1 MVIAHKL
8 LAYLNH
14 TNTVY
19 ETVAHPKTFSNHET
33 ADATHLRADHFAKGV
48 LLKDLKGYLLAVIPG
63 NEWLDL
69 KRLGSELNRELQLLS
84 ESEMQTLFND
94 CKPGAIPPFG
104 EVYGIETVVDQSLL
118 SLSKVYFE
126 AGDHEQL
133 IVVSGEQF
141 QMLVKGLRH
150 GYFCK
155 QV

>member
-1 MVIAHKL
+1 MAIAHKL
-8 LAYLNH
+8 LAYLNQ
-14 TNTVY
+14 TNAMY
-19 ETVAHPKTFSNHET
+19 ETVAHPKTFSSHET
-33 ADATHLRADHFAKGV
+33 AKVAHVRPDHLAKWV
-48 LLKDLKGYLLAVIPG
+48 ILKDQKSYLLAVIPG

-69 KRLGSELNRELQLLS
+69 KRVGDELNRELKLLP

-104 EVYGIETVVDQSLL
+104 QVYGIETVIDKNLL
-118 SLSKVYFE
+118 TLSKVYFE

-133 IVVSGEQF
+133 IGVSGDQF

>member
-1 MVIAHKL
+1 MAIAHKL
-8 LAYLNH
+8 LAYLDK

-19 ETVAHPKTFSNHET
+19 ETVIHPKTFSSHDT
-33 ADATHLRADHFAKGV
+33 ADAAHVRTDHIAKGV
-48 LLKDLKGYLLAVIPG
+48 LLKDQKGYLLAVVPG

-69 KRLGSELNRELQLLS
+69 KRLGDELNRELQLLP

-94 CKPGAIPPFG
+94 CAPGAIPPFG
-104 EVYGIETVVDQSLL
+104 QVYGIETVVDQNLL
-118 SLSKVYFE
+118 TLSKVYFE
-126 AGDHEQL
+126 AGDHKQL
-133 IVVSGEQF
+133 IGVSGEQF

>member
-1 MVIAHKL
+1 MAIAHKL
-8 LAYLNH
+8 LAYLNQ

-19 ETVAHPKTFSNHET
+19 ETVAHHKTFSSNET
-33 ADATHLRADHFAKGV
+33 ADATHMWSDHLAKGV
-48 LLKDLKGYLLAVIPG
+48 LLKDQKGYLLAVVPG

-69 KRLGSELNRELQLLS
+69 KRLREELNRELQLLP
-84 ESEMQTLFND
+84 EFEMQTLFND

-104 EVYGIETVVDQSLL
+104 EIYGIETVVDQSLL
-118 SLSKVYFE
+118 ALSKVYFE

-133 IVVSGEQF
+133 IGVSGEQF